1 MRRRRQKN
9 NLLPK
14 MLGLAV
20 LINAILLPILAQFG
34 VFKSIG
40 GDQRLTPIEIV
51 KAPPPEKRPAPP
63 KKTKKQA
70 AKPRPAGHKA
80 APRAVTARRAPA
92 GPPPVKVVAA
102 AGDVGASGGG
112 GDAGITTSDSGAST
126 PAPPAPNPGGAGPT
140 PPTPIPAPPPPVPAT
155 PPPPAAPAPKLPP
168 PAPHIPTLTAAE
180 PLTQPRPAIPDDLRD
195 ADLNAAFEG
204 LFTVRTDGTATVKM
218 VSSTGNSS
226 LDGLALDA
234 ARRWT
239 FRPATRDGQPVESFL
254 RLRIEFE
261 VSS

>member
-40 GDQRLTPIEIV
+40 RGQRLTPIEIV

-63 KKTKKQA
+63 RKAKKQVA
-70 AKPRPAGHKA
+70 KAKPAPKA
-80 APRAVTARRAPA
+80 APRAAQARRAPS
-92 GPPPVKVVAA
+92 GPPPVRVVAA
-102 AGDVGASGGG
+102 GGPAGAGGD
-112 GDAGITTSDSGAST
+112 GDAGITTSDGGA
-126 PAPPAPNPGGAGPT
+126 PAPPAPNPGGAGQPPPPAPVPAPPPAPAPVPVT
-140 PPTPIPAPPPPVPAT
+140 PSAVPPPAPPPP
-155 PPPPAAPAPKLPP
+155 
-168 PAPHIPTLTAAE
+168 APHVPVLTAAA
-180 PLTQPRPAIPDDLRD
+180 PVAQPRPAIPDELRD
-195 ADLNAAFEG
+195 SDLNAAFEG
-204 LFTVRTDGTATVKM
+204 LFTVRADGTATVKM
-218 VSSTGNSS
+218 VSSTGNPT

-254 RLRIEFE
+254 RLRVEFD

>member
-14 MLGLAV
+14 MIGLAV

-40 GDQRLTPIEIV
+40 HGQRLTPIELV

-63 KKTKKQA
+63 KKAKRQVAK
-70 AKPRPAGHKA
+70 AKPPGRKA
-80 APRAVTARRAPA
+80 APRTIAARRALS

-102 AGDVGASGGG
+102 AGGAGANGGG
-112 GDAGITTSDSGAST
+112 GDAGITTSDSGTGTT
-126 PAPPAPNPGGAGPT
+126 PLPT
-140 PPTPIPAPPPPVPAT
+140 PPTNTVTPPLPVPAPVPPT
-155 PPPPAAPAPKLPP
+155 PVPVPAPVQAVPKPP
-168 PAPHIPTLTAAE
+168 PAPHIPLLTAAA
-180 PLTQPRPAIPDDLRD
+180 PVAQPRPAIPDDLRD
-195 ADLNAAFEG
+195 ADLNADFEG
-204 LFTVRTDGTATVKM
+204 LFTVRADGTATVKM
-218 VSSTGNSS
+218 VSSTGNPA

-234 ARRWT
+234 AKRWT
-239 FRPATRDGQPVESFL
+239 FRPATRDGQPVESYL
-254 RLRIEFE
+254 RLRVEFD